1 MCCMVKLEVMVM
13 MADELLDMKLNDIS
27 DLFLD
32 KLSTDDTNCVKVD
45 LPGHCKNER
54 FVLRVCLC
62 KGDGLK

>member
-1 MCCMVKLEVMVM
+1 MESSDLLE
-13 MADELLDMKLNDIS
+13 MKLSDIS
-27 DLFLD
+27 DFFLGELIESG
-32 KLSTDDTNCVKVD
+32 KKCIKAD

>member
-1 MCCMVKLEVMVM
+1 MIMESSDLLE
-13 MADELLDMKLNDIS
+13 MKLSDIS
-27 DLFLD
+27 DFFLGELIESG
-32 KLSTDDTNCVKVD
+32 KKCIKAD